1 MPRLPCRSLTAVL
14 TTAALAACGTAPVM
28 HEAAAPTPVAA
39 SVPSPTKSAPGAS
52 AFDHAV
58 EHGNVIVSA
67 QPTSADLASLHDRG
81 IERVFNLRSDEE
93 MAPADLGFDE
103 DDVLG
108 KASIPY
114 GRAPVT
120 GAASYTPEALEQFR
134 RFVEG
139 SHGKVLLHCA
149 SGARASQLMAA
160 YEVKYLGKSPDEAL
174 RGLAPFGGWPLPLER
189 LTGMKL
195 TVEGKPASDGFEDAK
210 H

>member
-1 MPRLPCRSLTAVL
+1 MMRFELRSP
-14 TTAALAACGTAPVM
+14 AAILATLVLAACGTAPVM
-28 HEAAAPTPVAA
+28 HEAAAPTAA
-39 SVPSPTKSAPGAS
+39 AAPAHPAPAAS
-52 AFDHAV
+52 AFDRAV
-58 EHGNVIVSA
+58 EHDRVIVSA
-67 QPTSADLASLHDRG
+67 QPTVADLASLRDRG

-93 MAPADLGFDE
+93 MNPAELGFDE
-103 DDVLG
+103 NDLLA
-108 KASIPY
+108 KAAIPY

-134 RFVEG
+134 RFVED

-189 LTGMKL
+189 LTGMPL
-195 TVEGKPASDGFEDAK
+195 HVESKPAADGFEDSK